1 VPKIKPFGT
10 VWGSFR
16 QLSGVSQTGCRFLT
30 NGGDDMSDKA
40 ERIEKE
46 IRRIKKLF
54 KVLDKDTLATLQ
66 SLVRNAAFMSVTLD
80 DLQDA
85 MNANGV
91 ISEYQNGEN
100 QWGTKKSP
108 EVEIYN
114 TMIKN
119 HMAIMK
125 QLVDILPERESNT
138 KKDMLLD
145 FLKK

>member
-1 VPKIKPFGT
+1 
-10 VWGSFR
+10 
-16 QLSGVSQTGCRFLT
+16 
-30 NGGDDMSDKA
+30 MSDKLD
-40 ERIEKE
+40 RQEKE
-46 IRRIKKLF
+46 MKRIKRLLKAI
-54 KVLDKDTLATLQ
+54 DKETLATMQ
-66 SLVRNAAFMSVTLD
+66 SLIKNAAFMSVTLD

-85 MNANGV
+85 MNKNGV

-125 QLVDILPERESNT
+125 QLIDLLPETSST
-138 KKDMLLD
+138 DKKDMLLE

>member
-1 VPKIKPFGT
+1 
-10 VWGSFR
+10 
-16 QLSGVSQTGCRFLT
+16 
-30 NGGDDMSDKA
+30 MSDKL
-40 ERIEKE
+40 ERIERE
-46 IRRIKKLF
+46 IKRIKKLL
-54 KVLDKDTLATLQ
+54 KAIDRDTLATMQ
-66 SLVRNAAFMSVTLD
+66 SLVKNAAFMSVTLD

-85 MNANGV
+85 MNKNGV

-125 QLVDILPERESNT
+125 QLIDLLPEKDNHN
-138 KKDMLLD
+138 KKDLLLE

>member
-1 VPKIKPFGT
+1 MNDKLE
-10 VWGSFR
+10 R
-16 QLSGVSQTGCRFLT
+16 Q
-30 NGGDDMSDKA
+30 
-40 ERIEKE
+40 EKE
-46 IRRIKKLF
+46 IKRIKRLLKAI
-54 KVLDKDTLATLQ
+54 DKDTLATMQ
-66 SLVRNAAFMSVTLD
+66 SLIKNAAFMSVTLD

-85 MNANGV
+85 MNQNGV

-125 QLVDILPERESNT
+125 QLIDLLPETSST
-138 KKDMLLD
+138 DKKDMLLE

>member
-1 VPKIKPFGT
+1 VT
-10 VWGSFR
+10 EA
-16 QLSGVSQTGCRFLT
+16 GCRFQSK
-30 NGGDDMSDKA
+30 GGDDMNDKA

-46 IRRIKKLF
+46 IKRIKKLL
-54 KVLDKDTLATLQ
+54 KAIDRDTLATMQ
-66 SLVRNAAFMSVTLD
+66 SLIKNAAFMSVTLD

-85 MNANGV
+85 MNQNGV

-119 HMAIMK
+119 HMTIMK
-125 QLVDILPERESNT
+125 QLVDLLPEKDSHS
-138 KKDMLLD
+138 KKDLLLE

>member
-1 VPKIKPFGT
+1 
-10 VWGSFR
+10 
-16 QLSGVSQTGCRFLT
+16 
-30 NGGDDMSDKA
+30 MSDKL
-40 ERIEKE
+40 ERQDKE
-46 IRRIKKLF
+46 IKRIKRLLKQ
-54 KVLDKDTLATLQ
+54 VDKDRLATMQ
-66 SLVRNAAFMSVTLD
+66 SLIKNAAFMSVTLD

-85 MNANGV
+85 MNENGV

-125 QLVDILPERESNT
+125 QLIDLLPETSSHD
-138 KKDMLLD
+138 KKDLLLE

>member
-1 VPKIKPFGT
+1 
-10 VWGSFR
+10 
-16 QLSGVSQTGCRFLT
+16 
-30 NGGDDMSDKA
+30 MSDKA

-46 IRRIKKLF
+46 IKRIKKLF
-54 KVLDKDTLATLQ
+54 KVVDKDTLATVQ
-66 SLVRNAAFMSVTLD
+66 SLVKNAAFMSVTLD

-85 MNANGV
+85 MNQNGV

-100 QWGTKKSP
+100 QWGTKKSS

-119 HMAIMK
+119 HMTIMK
-125 QLVDILPERESNT
+125 QLVDLLPEQESHQ
-138 KKDMLLD
+138 KKDMLLE

>member
-1 VPKIKPFGT
+1 VADMNDKLE
-10 VWGSFR
+10 R
-16 QLSGVSQTGCRFLT
+16 Q
-30 NGGDDMSDKA
+30 
-40 ERIEKE
+40 EKE
-46 IRRIKKLF
+46 IKRIKRLLKAI
-54 KVLDKDTLATLQ
+54 DKDTLATMQ
-66 SLVRNAAFMSVTLD
+66 SLIKNAAFMSVTLD

-85 MNANGV
+85 MNQNGV

-125 QLVDILPERESNT
+125 QLIDLLPETSST
-138 KKDMLLD
+138 DKKDMLLE

>member
-1 VPKIKPFGT
+1 
-10 VWGSFR
+10 
-16 QLSGVSQTGCRFLT
+16 
-30 NGGDDMSDKA
+30 MSTKQ

-46 IRRIKKLF
+46 IRRIKKLL
-54 KVLDKDTLATLQ
+54 KVLDKDRLATIQ
-66 SLVRNAAFMSVTLD
+66 SLVKNAAFMSVTLD
-80 DLQDA
+80 DLQDT
-85 MNANGV
+85 MNETGV
-91 ISEYQNGEN
+91 ISQYQNGEN

-119 HMAIMK
+119 HMALMK
-125 QLVDILPERESNT
+125 QLVDLLPENDGSA

>member
-1 VPKIKPFGT
+1 
-10 VWGSFR
+10 
-16 QLSGVSQTGCRFLT
+16 
-30 NGGDDMSDKA
+30 MSDKA

-46 IRRIKKLF
+46 IKRIKRLF
-54 KVLDKDTLATLQ
+54 KVLDKDTLSTLQ
-66 SLVRNAAFMSVTLD
+66 SLIKNAAFMSVTLD

-85 MNANGV
+85 MNQNGV

-119 HMAIMK
+119 HMTIMK
-125 QLVDILPERESNT
+125 QLVDLLPEQETNH
-138 KKDMLLD
+138 KKDMLLE

>member
-1 VPKIKPFGT
+1 VYPNDKEVAG
-10 VWGSFR
+10 
-16 QLSGVSQTGCRFLT
+16 
-30 NGGDDMSDKA
+30 MSDKLD
-40 ERIEKE
+40 RQEKE
-46 IRRIKKLF
+46 MKRIKRLLKAI
-54 KVLDKDTLATLQ
+54 DKETLATMQ
-66 SLVRNAAFMSVTLD
+66 SLIKNAAFMSVTLD

-85 MNANGV
+85 MNKNGV

-125 QLVDILPERESNT
+125 QLIDLLPETSST
-138 KKDMLLD
+138 DKKDMLLE

>member
-1 VPKIKPFGT
+1 MNDKMERVEREIK
-10 VWGSFR
+10 
-16 QLSGVSQTGCRFLT
+16 
-30 NGGDDMSDKA
+30 
-40 ERIEKE
+40 
-46 IRRIKKLF
+46 RIKKLL
-54 KVLDKDTLATLQ
+54 KAVHKDTLSTLH
-66 SLVRNAAFMSVTLD
+66 SLIKNAAFMSVTLD

-85 MNANGV
+85 MNQNGV

-125 QLVDILPERESNT
+125 QLVELMPEKENV
-138 KKDMLLD
+138 KKDMLLE